1 MAYVHFTPSV
11 PIADNTGP
19 EFVDSVEKNLQALRD
34 IGIMGIAPD
43 WNMTDDSVAFN
54 VPSEQTTRQV
64 WRHRHTG
71 EVVSKDIT
79 YYTRG
84 SYEYPRTIAWK
95 YKEKQGGTESTI
107 GTETLTWRTDGN
119 LSSSSWA
126 GSMTTPKALFEAK
139 PASGDAF
146 LTVIDDTRT
155 NLMALRDFLSA
166 GICKN
171 WSYSITAGGGTN
183 YNQPSVVTRTNTA
196 AAPDI
201 KIQEI
206 IWYNTTGT
214 VQKIIFQHQL
224 TGSSNTMLG
233 EKQFTYDSDSNLL
246 STLWTNTGA
255 SGTYPSF
262 IDNKP
267 STNNTGNGALNEIR
281 NNNLAVMISI
291 MHGAGYGW
299 NYAILLAMNWFYGPV
314 DNSRPTLEG
323 WTKGTVRINR
333 STIWGTSGNSKGC
346 PLSYAYTYVPN
357 TNNIAIYDVIG
368 TVNFTYG
375 FDGIVTAYTWT

>member
-54 VPSEQTTRQV
+54 VP
-64 WRHRHTG
+64 
-71 EVVSKDIT
+71 
-79 YYTRG
+79 
-84 SYEYPRTIAWK
+84 AWK
-95 YKEKQGGTESTI
+95 YREKQGGTESTI

-267 STNNTGNGALNEIR
+267 STSNTGNGALNEIR

-299 NYAILLAMNWFYGPV
+299 NYT
-314 DNSRPTLEG
+314 SRPVVPSAYGTAAQPTFEQ
-323 WTKGTVRINR
+323 WKKGVQKIFRNT
-333 STIWGTSGNSKGC
+333 TWGTSGNSEGC
-346 PLSYAYTYVPN
+346 PTSYYYSYMPYN
-357 TNNIAIYDVIG
+357 TGAVNPIG

>member
-11 PIADNTGP
+11 PIADNTGAQ
-19 EFVDSVEKNLQALRD
+19 FVTSVEKNLQVLRD
-34 IGIMGIAPD
+34 IGIMGIALD
-43 WNMTDDSVAFN
+43 WDMTDDSQGVN
-54 VPSEQTTRQV
+54 IPSAQPTRQV

-71 EVVSKDIT
+71 EAVSKDIA

-95 YKEKQGGTESTI
+95 YIPVQGGTESTI
-107 GTETLTWRTDGN
+107 GTETLVWAVDGN

-139 PASGDAF
+139 PTSGDAF
-146 LTVIDDTRT
+146 LTVISDTRT

-171 WSYSITAGGGTN
+171 WSYSITAGGGTD

-201 KIQEI
+201 TIREVI
-206 IWYNTTGT
+206 SYNSTGT
-214 VQKIIFQHQL
+214 VQKIVFQHQL

-246 STLWTNTGA
+246 STLWTTTGA

-267 STNNTGNGALNEIR
+267 SVGTTGAVVINETRQNI
-281 NNNLAVMISI
+281 NAVILSI
-291 MHGAGYGW
+291 MHGAPYGW
-299 NYAILLAMNWFYGPV
+299 NYTNFTSAFGGTAARPILEQWL
-314 DNSRPTLEG
+314 
-323 WTKGTVRINR
+323 KGAQYLYRVT
-333 STIWGTSGNSKGC
+333 TWGTSGNSEGC
-346 PLSYAYTYVPN
+346 PTSYAYSYRLNAGGTLE
-357 TNNIAIYDVIG
+357 VIG
-368 TVNFTYG
+368 TVTFTYG
-375 FDGIVTAYTWT
+375 FDGIVTAYTWA